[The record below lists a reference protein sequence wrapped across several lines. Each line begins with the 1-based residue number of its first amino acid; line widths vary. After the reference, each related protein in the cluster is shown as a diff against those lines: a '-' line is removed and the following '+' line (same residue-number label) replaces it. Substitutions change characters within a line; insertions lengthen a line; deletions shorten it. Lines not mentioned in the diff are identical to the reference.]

1 MLTPLEQQLISL
13 GLVGMGVYFLVQL
26 VRGLAGY
33 GRFLAVRDTAEL
45 TWPTPRPAQLRYL
58 TVLGVLGAVLA
69 VVHAWLHRPIHH
81 VVAFGLMTVYFLGL
95 VPLARR
101 IRLGLYRD
109 GVWAHRGFLRWSD
122 VGRIAFV
129 EAPQIVLLLRP
140 HRGGASFKLPVPA
153 GDYGAVRRLIEDK
166 ARAGVLRL
174 DPAILGLS

>member
-1 MLTPLEQQLISL
+1 MLSASQQHVISL
-13 GLVGMGVYFLVQL
+13 GLLGLAVYFAVLL
-26 VRGLAGY
+26 ARGLAGY
-33 GRFLAVRDTAEL
+33 LRFRRVWPTAVL
-45 TWPTPRPAQLRYL
+45 TWPAPRPAQMRYL
-58 TVLGVLGAVLA
+58 TVLGALGAGLA

-81 VVAFGLMTVYFLGL
+81 VVGFGLMAVYFLGL

-109 GVWAHRGFLRWSD
+109 GVWAHRGFLRWTD

-129 EAPQIVLLLRP
+129 ETPQIVLLLRP

-153 GDYGAVRRLIEDK
+153 GDYGAVRKVIEEK

-174 DPAILGLS
+174 DPAILGL